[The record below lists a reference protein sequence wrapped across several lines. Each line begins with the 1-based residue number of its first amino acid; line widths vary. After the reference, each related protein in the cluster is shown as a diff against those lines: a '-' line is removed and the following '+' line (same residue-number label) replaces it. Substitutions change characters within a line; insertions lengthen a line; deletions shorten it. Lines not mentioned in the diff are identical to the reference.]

1 MGGRAFVTGQL
12 WVKKLVSIALYHRDE
27 VETTKSRTA
36 HQARFRRDLVT
47 FRMCVLIV
55 GVKIDPRGEVLK
67 GQRVFINEASKRLS
81 PTVMKTAKS
90 SMKVPFLTLFT
101 RFVLLLISL
110 VTVGALYAQQPTP
123 SPTPPAADQDP
134 DSVRIP
140 INRVRLP
147 ITVLDKK
154 GNFVPG
160 LTKSDF
166 FIFEDRVPHQVET
179 FSDDIGTTSPLYLAV
194 LMDTSPSTAGK
205 LKFEQESAM
214 NFIQSVVRPRK
225 DRVLFATFDHEIKLR
240 QDFTDK
246 LDLLDRAVFG
256 VKKTGD
262 QTALFDAVWQFCD
275 EKLRSVAGRRVLV
288 VITDGDDTYSRANIR
303 DAIDIA
309 QRTETTIFA
318 ISTKA
323 GFLATVPGVEA
334 GQVKDK
340 GDKDLVKLAEETGGT
355 AFFTGDMLSLERSF
369 TKISKELRAQ
379 YLVTYKPIN
388 DRYDGSFRKVDVKLS
403 EPYKDLKIR
412 TKHGYKAI
420 ADSVRP

>member
-1 MGGRAFVTGQL
+1 
-12 WVKKLVSIALYHRDE
+12 
-27 VETTKSRTA
+27 
-36 HQARFRRDLVT
+36 
-47 FRMCVLIV
+47 
-55 GVKIDPRGEVLK
+55 
-67 GQRVFINEASKRLS
+67 
-81 PTVMKTAKS
+81 
-90 SMKVPFLTLFT
+90 MKVSLSHFY
-101 RFVLLLISL
+101 RLLLL
-110 VTVGALYAQQPTP
+110 VVLFAICVVSHAQQPRP
-123 SPTPPAADQDP
+123 SPTPPVREQDP
-134 DSVRIP
+134 DTVTIP

-147 ITVLDKK
+147 ITVVDKK

-160 LTKSDF
+160 LTKNDF
-166 FIFEDRVPHQVET
+166 FIFEDRVPQQIET
-179 FSDDIGTTSPLYLAV
+179 FSDDLGETSPLYLVV

-214 NFIQSVVRPRK
+214 NFIQTVVRPRR
-225 DRVLFATFDHEIKLR
+225 DRVLFATFDHEINLR

-246 LDLLDRAVFG
+246 LDLLDRAVFS
-256 VKKTGD
+256 VKNTGN

-288 VITDGDDTYSRANIR
+288 VITDGEDTYSRANIR

-323 GFLATVPGVEA
+323 GFVAAVPGVEA

-340 GDKDLVKLAEETGGT
+340 KDRELVTLAEETGGT

-369 TKISKELRAQ
+369 AKISKELRAQ

-388 DRYDGSFRKVDVKLS
+388 DRYDGSFRKVDVKLA
-403 EPYKDLKIR
+403 EGRKDLKVR